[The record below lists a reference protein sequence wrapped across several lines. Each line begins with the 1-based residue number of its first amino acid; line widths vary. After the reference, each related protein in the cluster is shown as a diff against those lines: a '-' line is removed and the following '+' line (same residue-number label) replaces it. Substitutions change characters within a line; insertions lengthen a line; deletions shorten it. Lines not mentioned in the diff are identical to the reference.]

1 MDFCATPGMREE
13 IMWLIDAA
21 SSATPATPVSDPT
34 ASTSGYSSTAASI
47 STVER
52 SMFEV

>member
-21 SSATPATPVSDPT
+21 SSATPATLVSDPT
-34 ASTSGYSSTAASI
+34 AASTSTSGYSSTAASI

-52 SMFEV
+52 